1 MMDYSIIYEVISR
14 LNGDIEAI
22 GDALKDIER
31 NSNLANLCMLLNL
44 MLEEV
49 IEITGK
55 NDQRSSVRENIMIA
69 DSWLETFKR
78 TLDDFYLDK
87 EGN

>member
-1 MMDYSIIYEVISR
+1 MMGYPIIYEVISR

>member
-1 MMDYSIIYEVISR
+1 MMGYPIIYEVISR

-55 NDQRSSVRENIMIA
+55 DDQRSSVRENIMIA

-87 EGN
+87 EGD

>member
-1 MMDYSIIYEVISR
+1 MMGYPIIYEVISR

-55 NDQRSSVRENIMIA
+55 DDQRSSVRENIMIA